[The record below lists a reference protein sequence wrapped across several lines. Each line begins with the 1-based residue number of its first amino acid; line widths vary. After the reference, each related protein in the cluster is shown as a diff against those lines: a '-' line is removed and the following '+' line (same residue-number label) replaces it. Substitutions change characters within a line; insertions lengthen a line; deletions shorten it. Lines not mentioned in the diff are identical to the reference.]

1 MENKSS
7 DRQGK
12 ISLDKIVR
20 EIAEL
25 ESSRGEPDK
34 IWSLSDIDELIA
46 STNAVSP
53 VPADEDDAE
62 LLTSIQYYEDAYSD
76 DKASRYESV
85 REPEPEPEYE
95 HEETAEP
102 EQGADEPD
110 VDISDK
116 TEDEAPA
123 EPEEA
128 NEAPAE
134 AEPADEMP
142 AEEAESEEAVEAPA
156 EEEDEAPVEDAVSE
170 KRTAF
175 PLKLRLP
182 KKNPTAL
189 PLRPRTK
196 PPPRTA
202 KRYTQ
207 IQNSS
212 CRSQR
217 ATAIRI
223 QTKTAK
229 PSGRRLFLSTARMRP
244 RRTARKR
251 KSRLSRSFSARRR
264 QDISASPPRRRRTT
278 PKMRSAPCPDFLT
291 IPLCS
296 VR

>member
-76 DKASRYESV
+76 DKAFGYEPV
-85 REPEPEPEYE
+85 REPEPEYE
-95 HEETAEP
+95 PEETAEP

-134 AEPADEMP
+134 
-142 AEEAESEEAVEAPA
+142 
-156 EEEDEAPVEDAVSE
+156 EEDEAPVEEAVSE
-170 KRTAF
+170 KTDSAPVEVEAPEEELGGAPAEDADEVPSEDGEDIYSDSKFELLVAESDSDTDTDENREAASENVV
-175 PLKLRLP
+175 PLNGEEETP
-182 KKNPTAL
+182 QDGAEEKKPTVEELFGA
-189 PLRPRTK
+189 P
-196 PPPRTA
+196 A
-202 KRYTQ
+202 ARYF
-207 IQNSS
+207 
-212 CRSQR
+212 
-217 ATAIRI
+217 
-223 QTKTAK
+223 
-229 PSGRRLFLSTARMRP
+229 GEP
-244 RRTARKR
+244 RRGDGERLRKR
-251 KSRLSRSFSARRR
+251 GARR
-264 QDISASPPRRRRTT
+264 ART
-278 PKMRSAPCPDFLT
+278 F
-291 IPLCS
+291 
-296 VR
+296 

>member
-76 DKASRYESV
+76 DKAFGYEPV
-85 REPEPEPEYE
+85 REPEPEYE
-95 HEETAEP
+95 PEETAEP

-123 EPEEA
+123 EPEKA

-142 AEEAESEEAVEAPA
+142 AEEAVPGEAVEAPA

-170 KRTAF
+170 KTDSVPVEVEAPEVNLSIFRF
-175 PLKLRLP
+175 
-182 KKNPTAL
+182 
-189 PLRPRTK
+189 
-196 PPPRTA
+196 
-202 KRYTQ
+202 
-207 IQNSS
+207 IQMM
-212 CRSQR
+212 
-217 ATAIRI
+217 
-223 QTKTAK
+223 K
-229 PSGRRLFLSTARMRP
+229 
-244 RRTARKR
+244 
-251 KSRLSRSFSARRR
+251 
-264 QDISASPPRRRRTT
+264 
-278 PKMRSAPCPDFLT
+278 
-291 IPLCS
+291 
-296 VR
+296 